1 MAKTMTSQ
9 KSLSQVLGAHIHA
22 LQFDDLPPATVEKAK
37 DCFIDYFASA
47 FSGLGHPLSDTYI
60 GLAHRLGGAGPCPI
74 LGRGQGSNPAYAAFA
89 NAAIGHISETDD
101 GHRASI
107 MHIGT
112 VVIPVIV
119 ALAEQ
124 LGANGKQCIEACVVG
139 YDAAIGVGEA
149 LGPEHYH
156 TWHTTATAGCF
167 GAAAAAAKLMGLG
180 PEHCAHTLGHAGTLT
195 SGLWQ
200 FLEDGRVEAK
210 ALHPGNSALN
220 SVTAAYLA
228 SENIPGADRIFEGE
242 RGLFKAMSASPDLD
256 ALLKGIARPPHT
268 PATSFR
274 IDEANF
280 KAYPTCGQT
289 HSMIDAA
296 RTIMASHSIRAHDV
310 TRIEARVYQKTL
322 DIADIKDPKS
332 VEQAKFSLSFCLAM
346 LIVRGK
352 LTFTNMTDEALHDP
366 EIRTLMGRIE
376 VVHAPDM
383 EKLFP
388 ACRPCVVTVECG
400 EEVYSAENHYRR
412 GDPETPMSRQDMKD
426 KFAELA
432 GSHVAASEQKALL
445 RWIEDLDQASDIY
458 DFRRFARQ

>member
-1 MAKTMTSQ
+1 MTSQ
-9 KSLSQVLGAHIHA
+9 KSLSQILGAHIST

-37 DCFIDYFASA
+37 NCFIDYFASA
-47 FSGLGHPLSDTYI
+47 LSGLGHPLSDTYI
-60 GLAHRLGGAGPCPI
+60 DLAIQLGGTGPCPV
-74 LGRGQGSNPAYAAFA
+74 LGRDQGSNPAYAAFA

-124 LGANGKQCIEACVVG
+124 LGASGKQCIEACVVG

-180 PEHCAHTLGHAGTLT
+180 AEQCAYTLGHAGTLT
-195 SGLWQ
+195 AGLWQ

-220 SVTAAYLA
+220 GLTAAYLA
-228 SENIPGADRIFEGE
+228 RAHIPGADRIFEGD
-242 RGLFKAMSASPDLD
+242 RGLFKAMSVNSDPD
-256 ALLKGIARPPHT
+256 ALLKGIARPPHA
-268 PATSFR
+268 PATAFR

-289 HSMIDAA
+289 HSMIDAM
-296 RTIMASHSIRAHDV
+296 RTIMASHPIRAEDV

-322 DIADIKDPKS
+322 DIADIKDPQS

-346 LIVRGK
+346 LLVRGK

-366 EIRTLMGRIE
+366 EIRALMGRIE

-400 EEVYSAENHYRR
+400 DEVHSAENFYRR
-412 GDPETPMSRQDMKD
+412 GDPENPMSRQDMKD

-432 GSHVAASEQKALL
+432 SARVEASEQTALL
-445 RWIEDLDQASDIY
+445 RWIENLDTATDIY